1 MDPVAPQRFR
11 DVMGHFATGVTV
23 VTANG
28 KPGPVGMTANAV
40 CSLSLDPVL
49 LLVCFAN
56 GARTLS
62 VVRETK
68 RFGVNVL
75 GHGQQELARLF
86 ASKAPERTKFA
97 GVEHTVQDGIPV
109 IEGTIAWVG
118 CTLQELI
125 PGGDHTIGIGAVTA
139 AETGHEDA
147 PLTWYR
153 GAYR

>member
-1 MDPVAPQRFR
+1 MDPVPPQRFR

-28 KPGPVGMTANAV
+28 KSGPVGMTANAV

-56 GARTLS
+56 GARTLN

-75 GHGQQELARLF
+75 AHGQQELARLF
-86 ASKAPERTKFA
+86 ASKAPEPTKFA
-97 GVEHTVQDGIPV
+97 GVRHTVQDGIPV

-139 AETGHEDA
+139 AETGQEDA
-147 PLTWYR
+147 PLIWYR
-153 GAYR
+153 GAYL